1 MQAASNTAVT
11 LTAGQDMDREATS
24 PSALAAVQVFVTGNN
39 GKTQAVQVDAN
50 QDVAEAVA
58 RQIGVNCVD
67 TLLTFGGRPVKPDAT
82 YQDLGLQQ
90 GSTLRAQPVGVV
102 CGGVGFYVPLHDV
115 HANALE
121 SCQDCCKQNCCCC
134 CT

>member
-1 MQAASNTAVT
+1 MQAASATPVT
-11 LTAGQDMDREATS
+11 LTAGQDMDRDATS
-24 PSALAAVQVFVTGNN
+24 SSAPAASVQVFVTGNN

-58 RQIGVNCVD
+58 HQTGVNCVD
-67 TLLTFGGRPVKPDAT
+67 NFLTFGGRPVKDAT

-90 GSTLRAQPVGVV
+90 GSTLRAQPVGVM

-121 SCQDCCKQNCCCC
+121 SCQDCCKTNCCCC